1 MWALCDKTGVESIFN
16 QVEWNHFLI
25 VSQNFFFRFLT
36 LVGAPPIDLDLTTIF
51 AGGKAA
57 KCPIK
62 GTHTLAIL

>member
-1 MWALCDKTGVESIFN
+1 MLALCDKTWAEVIFN
-16 QVEWNHFLI
+16 HVEWNHF
-25 VSQNFFFRFLT
+25 FWFLP
-36 LVGAPPIDLDLTTIF
+36 LVAAPPEDLDLTTIF

>member
-1 MWALCDKTGVESIFN
+1 MLALCDKTWAEVIFN
-16 QVEWNHFLI
+16 HVEWNHFLI
-25 VSQNFFFRFLT
+25 VSQNFFRFLP
-36 LVGAPPIDLDLTTIF
+36 LVAAPPEDLDLTTIF

>member
-1 MWALCDKTGVESIFN
+1 MWALCDKTWVEVIFN
-16 QVEWNHFLI
+16 HVEWNHFLI
-25 VSQNFFFRFLT
+25 VSQNFYSVFGFMA
-36 LVGAPPIDLDLTTIF
+36 APPVDLDLTTIF